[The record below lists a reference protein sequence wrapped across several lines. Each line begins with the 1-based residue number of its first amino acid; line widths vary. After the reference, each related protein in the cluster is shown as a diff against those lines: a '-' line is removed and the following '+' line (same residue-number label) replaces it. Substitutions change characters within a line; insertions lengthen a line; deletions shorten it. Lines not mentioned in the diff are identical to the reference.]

1 MRHMWY
7 AIRTTLNTFP
17 ALMWNCTELRCLEML
32 FIVQHIGWRSSYSDK
47 TNIANFISKTMALL
61 HDTFS
66 FSMQNIKI
74 CSWNYFN
81 QIWCFKS
88 SIIVNNMTY
97 HLVLSGA
104 FLLPKSIIGSK
115 RQFQNHKRI
124 VQLHRSTVKWKR
136 GPDAVVSGAWPPCW
150 RAVAAVSSALV
161 QEHHTIS
168 AGLARRVLMLP
179 TGADTAKSPGTHT
192 HTPPNNTNSDIQ
204 KGMQIH
210 RAEMIWSTVVI
221 IQLSPI

>member
-1 MRHMWY
+1 
-7 AIRTTLNTFP
+7 
-17 ALMWNCTELRCLEML
+17 
-32 FIVQHIGWRSSYSDK
+32 
-47 TNIANFISKTMALL
+47 MALL
-61 HDTFS
+61 HNTFS
-66 FSMQNIKI
+66 ISMQNIKI

-136 GPDAVVSGAWPPCW
+136 GPGAVVSGAWPPCW

-179 TGADTAKSPGTHT
+179 TGANTAKSPGTHT
-192 HTPPNNTNSDIQ
+192 HTAQQHQLWHTEGHADSQSRNDLINCGYNSALAHLKKGKHNWRVENANICSTLRANTN
-204 KGMQIH
+204 
-210 RAEMIWSTVVI
+210 EY
-221 IQLSPI
+221 